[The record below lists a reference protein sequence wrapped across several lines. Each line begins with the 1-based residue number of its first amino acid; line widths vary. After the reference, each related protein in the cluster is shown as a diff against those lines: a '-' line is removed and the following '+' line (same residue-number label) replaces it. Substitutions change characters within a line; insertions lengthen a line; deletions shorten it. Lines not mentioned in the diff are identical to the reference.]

1 MKNRMNQRSSH
12 GRTENKSD
20 SESRSD
26 QPHPSCTIFICG
38 YIRNIGLC
46 CRDIPPHGPR
56 YYTGEEKH
64 RQGFCKAKNCI
75 CNYRP
80 ECTDQHDGPSSD
92 PVGPASQNRRQ
103 DQLHERVDTVEK
115 PDRNRRSRKLTR
127 IKWQQ
132 WQYDAKT
139 EQVDDYNQK
148 DSRKGGSIHKMAL
161 TGRITGSGY
170 YLHAQTR
177 QAIETKVANINSI
190 H

>member
-64 RQGFCKAKNCI
+64 RQGFC
-75 CNYRP
+75 RP
-80 ECTDQHDGPSSD
+80 KIVYAITAPNVLISMMGRLPIRS
-92 PVGPASQNRRQ
+92 
-103 DQLHERVDTVEK
+103 DQLPRIGEK
-115 PDRNRRSRKLTR
+115 ISCMK
-127 IKWQQ
+127 
-132 WQYDAKT
+132 
-139 EQVDDYNQK
+139 E
-148 DSRKGGSIHKMAL
+148 
-161 TGRITGSGY
+161 
-170 YLHAQTR
+170 
-177 QAIETKVANINSI
+177 
-190 H
+190 